1 MPSTLAGKYTDH
13 LFGNF
18 EGNRQHRRQRCRWEV
33 KMNLKGTGFDD
44 MEWIPLPLGRVQWQT
59 LANTNEI
66 PGYVK
71 GGELL
76 DWLSEY

>member
-1 MPSTLAGKYTDH
+1 
-13 LFGNF
+13 
-18 EGNRQHRRQRCRWEV
+18 
-33 KMNLKGTGFDD
+33 MNLKGTGFDD